1 MKKIL
6 SIVVLL
12 ISLSLN
18 AQGNLQFNQVIN
30 SEYTFTG
37 NPNNVIATITVPNG
51 KVLKIEGV
59 SLLLVSG
66 TSEFPVYSSYAAVTI
81 AGINVYYSYSYQN
94 TCLPLWLGEGTHNIV
109 VNQTGNTSATH
120 KVGISAIE
128 FNVVP

>member
-1 MKKIL
+1 MKKLL
-6 SIVVLL
+6 SIAVIL
-12 ISLSLN
+12 ISLSIS

-37 NPNNVIATITVPNG
+37 SPDNVIGTITVPNG

-59 SLLLVSG
+59 SLLRVFGS
-66 TSEFPVYSSYAAVTI
+66 SEYPIYSSYAAVTI
-81 AGINVYYSYSYQN
+81 AGINVYYSYSQQN

-109 VNQTGNTSATH
+109 VTQTGNTTSN
-120 KVGISAIE
+120 KVGVSAIE

>member
-1 MKKIL
+1 MKKLL
-6 SIVVLL
+6 SMAVLL
-12 ISLSLN
+12 ISISVS

-37 NPNNVIATITVPNG
+37 SPDDVIATITVSNG

-59 SLLLVSG
+59 SLLRVSG
-66 TSEFPVYSSYAAVTI
+66 TAEFPVYSSYAAVTI
-81 AGINVYYSYSYQN
+81 AGINVYYALSIQN

-109 VNQTGNTSATH
+109 VTQTGNTAATH